1 MATILIP
8 LSFYS
13 LALASDQKKKKKKK
27 KEKKGR
33 KMRGTTE
40 APSAEAVDTKT
51 RLSFLYEEAEK

>member
-13 LALASDQKKKKKKK
+13 LALAPDQKKK

>member
-27 KEKKGR
+27 EKKGG

>member
-13 LALASDQKKKKKKK
+13 LALASDQKKKKK
-27 KEKKGR
+27 EKKGG

>member
-13 LALASDQKKKKKKK
+13 LALAPDQKKKK